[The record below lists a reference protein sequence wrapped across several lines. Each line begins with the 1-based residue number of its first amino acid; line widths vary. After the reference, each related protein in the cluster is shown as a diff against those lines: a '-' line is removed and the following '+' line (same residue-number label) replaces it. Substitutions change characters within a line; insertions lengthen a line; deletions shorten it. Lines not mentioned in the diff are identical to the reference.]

1 MNGILERKCQV
12 LYSISTSISIISTS
26 TTLSTMSFLI
36 ALPWRS
42 DHSTWYFQT
51 FGCRISYAC
60 EPGYQL
66 LGRTHRSKPCF
77 SLSSLSYVCY
87 FFSPQMCQ
95 PSVPLFFVKFQRWKI
110 PKSRALVASAFKKG
124 FPTLICQIVRQTRL
138 EIFPKLPN
146 SPGIY
151 GHGGNLFMILIPLF
165 TINHLSSPPPPSSS
179 SPTSGWSSSSYFR
192 YCQAD
197 GSWSPKVLP
206 ECKRESVHHL
216 QDKNEDGFHHQRC
229 PVLSLWIRRLVESCT
244 TAWPTT
250 PSSGSSSRSSLE
262 YCSSVCVCVDIW
274 SSEPQNI
281 WTSKH
286 LNFKDL
292 NLKTSEH

>member
-1 MNGILERKCQV
+1 MRVSLA
-12 LYSISTSISIISTS
+12 TSYWEGLTGQN
-26 TTLSTMSFLI
+26 LAFLCPRCHMFVI
-36 ALPWRS
+36 
-42 DHSTWYFQT
+42 
-51 FGCRISYAC
+51 
-60 EPGYQL
+60 
-66 LGRTHRSKPCF
+66 
-77 SLSSLSYVCY
+77 
-87 FFSPQMCQ
+87 FSPPRCQ

-146 SPGIY
+146 STGIY

-179 SPTSGWSSSSYFR
+179 SPTSGSSSYFR

-216 QDKNEDGFHHQRC
+216 QDRN
-229 PVLSLWIRRLVESCT
+229 
-244 TAWPTT
+244 
-250 PSSGSSSRSSLE
+250 
-262 YCSSVCVCVDIW
+262 
-274 SSEPQNI
+274 
-281 WTSKH
+281 
-286 LNFKDL
+286 
-292 NLKTSEH
+292 

>member
-1 MNGILERKCQV
+1 MIAPRHSSTLESECNILGQSIVDKKTYTVDLMLLASQSKYFVLTPSAQYNVDDENLPFPAIRCGEPEDIMNGILERKCQV

-77 SLSSLSYVCY
+77 SLSSLSYVWWQIRY

-179 SPTSGWSSSSYFR
+179 SPTSRWSSSSYFR

-216 QDKNEDGFHHQRC
+216 QDRN
-229 PVLSLWIRRLVESCT
+229 
-244 TAWPTT
+244 
-250 PSSGSSSRSSLE
+250 
-262 YCSSVCVCVDIW
+262 
-274 SSEPQNI
+274 
-281 WTSKH
+281 
-286 LNFKDL
+286 
-292 NLKTSEH
+292 

>member
-1 MNGILERKCQV
+1 
-12 LYSISTSISIISTS
+12 
-26 TTLSTMSFLI
+26 
-36 ALPWRS
+36 
-42 DHSTWYFQT
+42 
-51 FGCRISYAC
+51 
-60 EPGYQL
+60 
-66 LGRTHRSKPCF
+66 
-77 SLSSLSYVCY
+77 
-87 FFSPQMCQ
+87 MCQ

-110 PKSRALVASAFKKG
+110 LKSRALVASAFKKG

-179 SPTSGWSSSSYFR
+179 SPTSGWSLSSYFR

-216 QDKNEDGFHHQRC
+216 QEQNQDDFPHQRC

-250 PSSGSSSRSSLE
+250 PSSGSSSRSSWE
-262 YCSSVCVCVDIW
+262 YCSFVW
-274 SSEPQNI
+274 RHLNI
-281 WTSKH
+281 WKLKH
-286 LNFKDL
+286 LNIQ
-292 NLKTSEH
+292 TSNHLHQLRVQLRLHDHRWNGEKVRTEQGLDRASTHL

>member
-1 MNGILERKCQV
+1 
-12 LYSISTSISIISTS
+12 
-26 TTLSTMSFLI
+26 
-36 ALPWRS
+36 
-42 DHSTWYFQT
+42 
-51 FGCRISYAC
+51 
-60 EPGYQL
+60 
-66 LGRTHRSKPCF
+66 
-77 SLSSLSYVCY
+77 
-87 FFSPQMCQ
+87 MCQ
-95 PSVPLFFVKFQRWKI
+95 PSVPVFFVKFQRWKI

-146 SPGIY
+146 SPRIY

-165 TINHLSSPPPPSSS
+165 TINHLSSPPPSSPS
-179 SPTSGWSSSSYFR
+179 SPTSGWWLSSSLSSFR

-206 ECKRESVHHL
+206 ECKRESVHQL
-216 QDKNEDGFHHQRC
+216 QDQNKDDFPHQRC
-229 PVLSLWIRRLVESCT
+229 PALSLWIRRLVESCT

-250 PSSGSSSRSSLE
+250 PSSGSPSTSSWE
-262 YCSSVCVCVDIW
+262 NCSSMRVCVCVLHCVDIW
-274 SSEPQNI
+274 TSEPQNI
-281 WTSKH
+281 WTLKH

>member
-1 MNGILERKCQV
+1 
-12 LYSISTSISIISTS
+12 
-26 TTLSTMSFLI
+26 
-36 ALPWRS
+36 
-42 DHSTWYFQT
+42 
-51 FGCRISYAC
+51 
-60 EPGYQL
+60 
-66 LGRTHRSKPCF
+66 
-77 SLSSLSYVCY
+77 
-87 FFSPQMCQ
+87 MCQ

-146 SPGIY
+146 SPRIY

-165 TINHLSSPPPPSSS
+165 TINHLSSPPPSSL
-179 SPTSGWSSSSYFR
+179 TSGWSSSSSSLSSFR

-216 QDKNEDGFHHQRC
+216 QDRNQDDFSHQRC

-262 YCSSVCVCVDIW
+262 YCSSVCV
-274 SSEPQNI
+274 NI

-286 LNFKDL
+286 LNI
-292 NLKTSEH
+292 KTSELQKSEP

>member
-1 MNGILERKCQV
+1 VGFAHAKCFLYNTSAQWFGPDVTCKPIRCGEPEDIMNGILERKC
-12 LYSISTSISIISTS
+12 
-26 TTLSTMSFLI
+26 
-36 ALPWRS
+36 
-42 DHSTWYFQT
+42 QT

-179 SPTSGWSSSSYFR
+179 SPTSG
-192 YCQAD
+192 
-197 GSWSPKVLP
+197 
-206 ECKRESVHHL
+206 
-216 QDKNEDGFHHQRC
+216 
-229 PVLSLWIRRLVESCT
+229 
-244 TAWPTT
+244 
-250 PSSGSSSRSSLE
+250 
-262 YCSSVCVCVDIW
+262 
-274 SSEPQNI
+274 
-281 WTSKH
+281 
-286 LNFKDL
+286 
-292 NLKTSEH
+292 